1 MLIKKNCKIFTKNV
15 CYLLYEQNE
24 YVSVK
29 SETSSGVKTV
39 WIEYIG
45 YLV

>member
-1 MLIKKNCKIFTKNV
+1 MKKYCKILAKNV

-29 SETSSGVKTV
+29 SETSSGVKTG